1 MGVFWKYPNKGNFMD
16 IMVEK
21 CSDFNLKE
29 NQIYLLRGFNNNL
42 SQNGNYILN
51 GTRKATGFKS
61 LLSKLQG
68 S

>member
-1 MGVFWKYPNKGNFMD
+1 MD